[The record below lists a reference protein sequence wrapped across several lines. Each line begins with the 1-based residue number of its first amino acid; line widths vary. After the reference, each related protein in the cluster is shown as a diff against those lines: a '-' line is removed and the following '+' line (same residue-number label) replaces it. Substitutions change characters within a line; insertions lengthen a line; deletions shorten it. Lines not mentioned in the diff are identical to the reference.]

1 MAARGTGHAHEG
13 LGGAIV
19 VGACLVVG
27 VHLTTFPHSATHGF
41 ITLSVRPFSQLLK
54 KLMPVWVES
63 GMCCC
68 QRGHRQASVAYSG
81 YAAYTVIAAMP
92 YAQSL
97 TRLTGMAVSLMVS
110 L

>member
-63 GMCCC
+63 GMYVLLPARPSAGFSC
-68 QRGHRQASVAYSG
+68 
-81 YAAYTVIAAMP
+81 
-92 YAQSL
+92 L
-97 TRLTGMAVSLMVS
+97 
-110 L
+110 

>member
-27 VHLTTFPHSATHGF
+27 VHLTTFSHSATHGF

-54 KLMPVWVES
+54 KIMPIWVES
-63 GMCCC
+63 GMYDHLVVTSVHRAASTCPGGCCVNY
-68 QRGHRQASVAYSG
+68 GKTLLEVSTG
-81 YAAYTVIAAMP
+81 
-92 YAQSL
+92 L
-97 TRLTGMAVSLMVS
+97 TCAKYLW
-110 L
+110 

>member
-41 ITLSVRPFSQLLK
+41 ITLSVRPFSQLFK
-54 KLMPVWVES
+54 K
-63 GMCCC
+63 
-68 QRGHRQASVAYSG
+68 
-81 YAAYTVIAAMP
+81 
-92 YAQSL
+92 
-97 TRLTGMAVSLMVS
+97 
-110 L
+110 